1 MKINCLIVD
10 DEPIARD
17 VLESYVHKIE
27 VLNLVASCKSALEA
41 FNWMQKQS
49 IDLLFLD
56 IQMPN
61 LTGID
66 FLKTM
71 KPDAAVIFTTAHRDF
86 AVEGYELEVLD
97 YLLKPITFKR
107 TLQAV
112 NRYLKINRHQPY
124 TFQEPKSA
132 SDPAESGFMFLKE
145 NKKMVKV
152 YFNDILYVQSLKD
165 YSRIF
170 TENQRIVTAKNL
182 LYFENRLPQN
192 QFARIHKSYLVA
204 LSKVKAYSNSSV
216 EINENSLPLGRT
228 YKQRFIQL
236 INKEEIV

>member
-10 DEPIARD
+10 DEPLARD
-17 VLESYVHKIE
+17 VLESYVRKIE

-71 KPDAAVIFTTAHRDF
+71 KPEAAVIFTTAHRDF
-86 AVEGYELEVLD
+86 AVESYELEILD
-97 YLLKPITFKR
+97 YLLKPISFSR

-112 NRYLKINRHQPY
+112 NRYLKFNRRQPY
-124 TFQEPKSA
+124 SIQTSNVPDKPSEN
-132 SDPAESGFMFLKE
+132 GFMFLKE
-145 NKKMVKV
+145 NKKMIKV
-152 YFNDILYVQSLKD
+152 YFDDILYVQSLKD

-170 TENQRIVTAKNL
+170 TINQRIVTAKNL

-192 QFARIHKSYLVA
+192 QFVRIHKSYMLA
-204 LSKVKAYSNSSV
+204 LSKVKAFTSAEV
-216 EINENSLPLGRT
+216 EIADTSLPIGRT
-228 YKQRFIQL
+228 YKQQFLQL
-236 INKEEIV
+236 INKEELG